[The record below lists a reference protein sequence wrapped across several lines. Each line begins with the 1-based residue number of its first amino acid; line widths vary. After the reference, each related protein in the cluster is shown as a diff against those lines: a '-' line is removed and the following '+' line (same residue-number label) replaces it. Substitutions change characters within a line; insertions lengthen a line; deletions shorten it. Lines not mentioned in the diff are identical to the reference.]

1 VFSVPPLT
9 PLVKK
14 LLITLFSAFVLE
26 LLLENF
32 AHVGVLALLALDPNH
47 FGPLTITQMLT
58 YVLVE
63 DPRSVMS
70 MLIGLFF
77 MWIILSPFEST
88 FGPRHTLQLALA
100 GTLGASVMV
109 VLVSLVAPIT
119 PYVLFG
125 SYPIAYA
132 GMAAMAQV
140 IRGGR
145 MMVFGVVPM
154 TSQQFLLLLAG
165 LSVLQYL
172 ASKDHLMLF
181 GSFGA
186 MLAGAGYVKFMARPR
201 RPTPPKR
208 PGSTRFRVL
217 RGGAGGDGDGD
228 RPKWLN

>member
-26 LLLENF
+26 LLLGNF
-32 AHVGVLALLALDPNH
+32 AHVDVMALLALDPVH
-47 FGPLTITQMLT
+47 LGPLTLPQLVT

-77 MWIILSPFEST
+77 MWIILSPFEAT

-100 GTLGASVMV
+100 GSVGASVCV
-109 VLVSLVAPIT
+109 VLVSLIAPIS
-119 PYVLFG
+119 PYFLYG

-145 MMVFGVVPM
+145 MNLFGILPM
-154 TSQQFLLLLAG
+154 TSQQFLMLLGGLA
-165 LSVLQYL
+165 VLQYL
-172 ASKDHLMLF
+172 ATKDHLMLVA
-181 GSFGA
+181 SLGA
-186 MLAGAGYVKFMARPR
+186 MAAGTGYVRFMARPR

-208 PGSTRFRVL
+208 PGSARFRVL

>member
-9 PLVKK
+9 PIVKK

-26 LLLENF
+26 LLLKNF
-32 AHVGVLALLALDPNH
+32 AGIPVMALLALDPDH
-47 FGPLTITQMLT
+47 LGPLTVPQLVT

-63 DPRSVMS
+63 DPRGVMS

-100 GTLGASVMV
+100 GTLGASVCV
-109 VLVSLVAPIT
+109 VLVSLVAPI
-119 PYVLFG
+119 PGYLLFG

-154 TSQQFLLLLAG
+154 TSQQFLMLLGGLA
-165 LSVLQYL
+165 VLQYL
-172 ASKDHLMLF
+172 ASKDHLMLV
-181 GSFGA
+181 GSLGA
-186 MLAGAGYVKFMARPR
+186 MAAGAGYVKFMARPR

-208 PGSTRFRVL
+208 PGAARFRVL